1 MNLPAP
7 PSNVF
12 FRSNLQKIS
21 ERVFP
26 EPGVNLFELGYSH
39 PFATDLPTASETTA
53 EGSPPDATA
62 DDAMTDAPPVVT
74 PPTRDM
80 RREVSELLAPVFEAL
95 SKLDVGDNLKNCRGS
110 LQGELTELSEKLGDL
125 FVKAREEKITRLTAE
140 HSASADACRL
150 QQKAVDAAELAV
162 QDFQAEFR
170 KCNSA
175 LSLARAKL
183 QSVLET
189 EPLPDSWPTAALV
202 NRWRAQRDAARL
214 AVNVADEARSKCL
227 ELDRGLRSVLAAAK
241 EKLSDL
247 ANVELTLRRKLS
259 GQPWTDVE
267 YGLVHP
273 AEL

>member
-1 MNLPAP
+1 MNLPVPA
-7 PSNVF
+7 SNVL
-12 FRSNLQKIS
+12 FRSRLQGVC
-21 ERVFP
+21 ERAFP
-26 EPGVNLFELGYSH
+26 EPRVNLFELGYSH
-39 PFATDLPTASETTA
+39 PFETDLPAASETTA
-53 EGSPPDATA
+53 EGSLPDAA
-62 DDAMTDAPPVVT
+62 EDASDANALPVVT
-74 PPTRDM
+74 APFRDV
-80 RREVSELLAPVFEAL
+80 RAEAHKLLAPVFEAL

-183 QSVLET
+183 QSVLES
-189 EPLPDSWPTAALV
+189 EPSPDTWPTPQQV
-202 NRWRAQRDAARL
+202 NRWREQRDAARL

-241 EKLSDL
+241 EKLSEL